1 MLLGALPPDALQ
13 RLLTSLLPAEA
24 VQQLTEQGIDA
35 AFSYLNGQT
44 GQASLGLNQFKERL
58 AANSGSMVDD
68 YFSSLP
74 DCTFEDVLALGEGL
88 LGDGAIPVCNP
99 PEVIREAIA
108 VPLRSTLEQQLDQ
121 SLPDSIALQNT
132 GGLDGL
138 FATLRWVR
146 TAAQLTPLLVILL
159 LAAMTLLAVR
169 TPWDILRW
177 WGWPLL
183 AAGLFA
189 LAAGLFVAPAA
200 TSLLDATFVARM
212 AETVGAAIAS
222 LLSTV
227 TSTFAAGLVRPIIVD
242 ALLVAAV
249 GGVLVS
255 VSYVTP
261 KRQIA

>member
-1 MLLGALPPDALQ
+1 
-13 RLLTSLLPAEA
+13 
-24 VQQLTEQGIDA
+24 
-35 AFSYLNGQT
+35 
-44 GQASLGLNQFKERL
+44 
-58 AANSGSMVDD
+58 
-68 YFSSLP
+68 
-74 DCTFEDVLALGEGL
+74 
-88 LGDGAIPVCNP
+88 VCNP